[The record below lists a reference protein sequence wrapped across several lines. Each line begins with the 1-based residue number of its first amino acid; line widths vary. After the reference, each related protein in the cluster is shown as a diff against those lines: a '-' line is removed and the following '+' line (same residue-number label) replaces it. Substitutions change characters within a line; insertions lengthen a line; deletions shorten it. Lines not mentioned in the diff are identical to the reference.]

1 MVTAGR
7 KWWPMARNLFFCWF
21 EIVVMLVVWSGK
33 GGDCTERALFRQ
45 AETKIDL
52 VKPDTGPILGGERIE
67 KGQ

>member
-1 MVTAGR
+1 
-7 KWWPMARNLFFCWF
+7 
-21 EIVVMLVVWSGK
+21 MLVVWSGK